1 MSQQVDANLVELA
14 RKWLD
19 KMLPYRRIDASLSS
33 VSQCFTDLTFFRFL
47 LSYGCYGGE
56 VIGVNKDGEY
66 VYLRCGIKLARLNI
80 SYIRH
85 YCYEQFRNVVG
96 EVPTLSEGEEYEL
109 VDKKPYGGMDFSGSG
124 IHINIFGGEPVYL
137 GALKDVPL
145 YLEGVEVASAYLGT
159 PPQYRVV
166 IRVGTDLEQ
175 GGLQRIA
182 EVRYGEVYYI
192 PEKVEMV
199 RETSLWGIEYSGIGE
214 ELELKGKLLAMLN
227 KKYPIMDKL
236 LGEVAGIFV
245 EGFRA
250 IIVAMLY

>member
-1 MSQQVDANLVELA
+1 VNANLVELA
-14 RKWLD
+14 RRWLS
-19 KMLPYRRIDASLSS
+19 KLMPYRRVDLALSS
-33 VSQCFTDLTFFRFL
+33 LDVCNTALTFLRFL
-47 LSYGCYGGE
+47 LSYECYGGE

-66 VYLRCGIKLARLNI
+66 VYLRCGIKLARFNI

-85 YCYEQFRNVVG
+85 YCYERFRNIVG
-96 EVPTLSEGEEYEL
+96 EVPALSEGEEYEL
-109 VDKKPYGGMDFSGSG
+109 VDRKPYGGMSFGGTG
-124 IHINIFGGEPVYL
+124 IDISIFGSEPVYL
-137 GALKDVPL
+137 GVLKGTPL
-145 YLEGVEVASAYLGT
+145 YLEGVEVDSSYLGT

-166 IRVGTDLEQ
+166 IRVGTVLEQ

-182 EVRYGEVYYI
+182 EVRYGEIYYI

-199 RETSLWGIEYSGIGE
+199 HETSLWGIEYSGIGE
-214 ELELKGKLLAMLN
+214 ELELKEKLLAMLN
-227 KKYPIMDKL
+227 EKYPIMDSL